1 MREAAS
7 QIANLLVT
15 DYSIASVQYALISDG
30 EMVVSGF
37 ASANRE
43 SNTTVLSNQTIYGIG
58 SVSKVFTSTAV
69 LLLVDEGKIDLD
81 EPVTTYVPEFKMAD
95 ERYKQITVRILLNH
109 SSGIMGSTHD
119 HGFTYDSPSTLNH
132 DGF

>member
-1 MREAAS
+1 VREAAS